1 MNKNNN
7 NKNMIKLMI
16 VKKWMLKYNQLNQIT
31 VVIFISIDFFQFCC
45 SNKLNSIFMLI
56 HERVLIIKRINSDT
70 YKWLLK

>member
-1 MNKNNN
+1 
-7 NKNMIKLMI
+7 
-16 VKKWMLKYNQLNQIT
+16 MLKYNQLNQIT

-70 YKWLLK
+70 YK